1 MENKEKETHTTDRN
15 PNINNKDHHVG
26 QLTKQAPRLLV
37 EFIRVFFGVDV
48 LTQTKGGDYKR
59 DVHHIGRG
67 EVVDSGLQ

>member
-1 MENKEKETHTTDRN
+1 MG
-15 PNINNKDHHVG
+15 VG
-26 QLTKQAPRLLV
+26 PVKLKIGAQQAPRLLV